1 MADRK
6 ATTVWQGGLEDGSG
20 TVSFESSGAIT
31 DQAVT
36 WPARSG
42 EPQGHTSP
50 EELLAAAHSSCFSM
64 AFSAQLGKNGTP
76 PERLNTSAVVTLKPG
91 TGITGVALTVEASV
105 PGIDQDKFI
114 ELANA
119 AKDGCPVSGLFAGN
133 AEITLDATL
142 A

>member
-6 ATTVWQGGLEDGSG
+6 ATTTWQGALEDGSG
-20 TVSFESSGAIT
+20 TVAFESSGAIS

-36 WPARSG
+36 WAARSG
-42 EPQGHTSP
+42 EPEGKTSP

-64 AFSAQLGKNGTP
+64 AFSAQLGKNDTP
-76 PERLNTSAVVTLKPG
+76 PERLVTSAVVTLKPG
-91 TGITGVALTVEASV
+91 TGITGVALSVDASV
-105 PGIDQDKFI
+105 PGIDEGKFQ

-133 AEITLDATL
+133 AEITLNATL